1 MKSTRVL
8 VILAVLIV
16 ALICPVFALEYTGYD
31 RVTLPYDNSTFMVPA
46 TGNEI
51 VFVTNVVPPSI
62 ENYAFSRVLEIY
74 PGNTT
79 FYLIDKEN
87 NPSVYTYQYSYKENT
102 GNTNDQSKALI
113 DSILEA
119 LGYGTQ

>member
-1 MKSTRVL
+1 MKSAKL
-8 VILAVLIV
+8 LLILTILIS
-16 ALICPVFALEYTGYD
+16 ALSPALALEYTGYD

-51 VFVTNVVPPSI
+51 VFVTNSAPPSI

-87 NPSVYTYQYSYKENT
+87 NPSVYTYQYSYKEIA